1 MRLAGQMAAA
11 GTRSAAKPPDPARDV
26 SAQVST
32 TTALDG
38 PAVLC
43 GVFHEA
49 ARPLLLWVNHGLNSV
64 QVNSMILLFLYFV
77 SKWTIKEV
85 GNGCVF
91 KQCTH
96 KHLFGSP

>member
-11 GTRSAAKPPDPARDV
+11 GTRTAAKPPYPARPARDV

-43 GVFHEA
+43 G
-49 ARPLLLWVNHGLNSV
+49 G
-64 QVNSMILLFLYFV
+64 
-77 SKWTIKEV
+77 
-85 GNGCVF
+85 
-91 KQCTH
+91 
-96 KHLFGSP
+96 